1 METTQ
6 ALLKQY
12 YGYDEFRPGQ
22 EQIIDSLLQGKD
34 TVAIMPTGAGK
45 SVCFQIP
52 ALLLP
57 GVTLVISPLIS
68 LMKDQVDGLTD
79 QGVPATYIN
88 STLANSEIDRR
99 LSLVRD
105 GRYKLVYIAPERLNA
120 EWFKTA
126 MGDIT
131 ISMVAV
137 DEAHCVSQ
145 WGHDFR
151 PSYRGISSFI
161 TGLPQRPV
169 IGAFTATATPEV
181 KQDIVAL
188 LSLRRPEVYVT
199 GFDRPNLFFRVLRG
213 EDKPRFVAN
222 YVKQNVNQ
230 SGIIYVATRKEVD
243 GLWELLNSQ
252 GLPAGRYHAGLSD
265 EERAVQQEKFLYDDV
280 RVMVATNAFGMGIDK
295 SNVRYVVHYN
305 MPKNMEGYYQE
316 AGRGGRD
323 GELSECILLFGAQD
337 ILLQKYMIE
346 KSVENP
352 DRQNYELSRLQEMID
367 YCHTPECLRYYIL
380 RYFGEQIDDD
390 ECGQCGNCCDDYEKI
405 DITVDAQKVLSCVY
419 RLQERFGVTIVADV
433 LKGSNNQ
440 RIRQLGLDKL
450 STYGLFNDRPLADI
464 KILIQRLIAT
474 QYLQLTGGHYPVVQL
489 SPRALPV
496 LKGQLQVWQKT
507 FTKRT
512 PAADDGLFEQLRQLR
527 KQIANRENVPPYI
540 IFSDLT
546 LKELSKFCPVDK
558 ETLRNI
564 KGVGEVKLQKYGDEF
579 LAVINQYVAEHPPA
593 KAGEEAVTATKPAN
607 KTADKTPSH
616 LVTLQLHQ
624 QGITMADIAQQRE
637 LTATTVQSH
646 LLRCADEGHTIDWDQ
661 LIPPEAEQLVLAKIK
676 ELGTSLK
683 LLKQALPDEIEYN
696 VIKAVVSK
704 HAQAARK
711 KLKY

>member
-1 METTQ
+1 METAQ
-6 ALLKQY
+6 SLLKKY

-22 EQIIDSLLQGKD
+22 AQVIASLLNGTD

-57 GVTLVISPLIS
+57 GITLVVSPLIS
-68 LMKDQVDGLTD
+68 LMKDQVDGLVS
-79 QGVPATYIN
+79 QGISATYIN
-88 STLANSEIDRR
+88 SSLTNTEIARR
-99 LSLVRD
+99 LNQVRD
-105 GRYKLVYIAPERLNA
+105 GQFKLVYIAPERLNA
-120 EWFKTA
+120 EWFKTVL
-126 MGDIT
+126 GDLT

-161 TGLPQRPV
+161 AMLPSRPL

-181 KQDIVAL
+181 KQDIIAL
-188 LSLRRPEVYVT
+188 LSLQQPEVYVT
-199 GFDRPNLFFRVLRG
+199 GFDRTNLFFRVLRG
-213 EDKPRFVAN
+213 EDKQKFAVN
-222 YVKQNVNQ
+222 YVRQNTNQ
-230 SGIIYVATRKEVD
+230 SGIIYAATRKEVD
-243 GLWELLNSQ
+243 GLYEILSRSGLLV
-252 GLPAGRYHAGLSD
+252 GRYHAGMSD
-265 EERAVQQEKFLYDDV
+265 EERAKQQEKFIYDDV

-305 MPKNMEGYYQE
+305 MPKNMESYYQE
-316 AGRGGRD
+316 AGRSGRD
-323 GELSECILLFGAQD
+323 GEPSECILLFGAQD
-337 ILLQKYMIE
+337 ILLQKFMIE

-352 DRQNYELSRLQEMID
+352 ERQNHELSKLQDMID

-380 RYFGEQIDDD
+380 RYFGERIDAD
-390 ECGQCGNCCDDYEKI
+390 ECGRCGNCCDDYEKI

-433 LKGSNNQ
+433 LKGSGNQ

-474 QYLQLTGGHYPVVQL
+474 QYLQLTGGRYPVVQL
-489 SPRALPV
+489 TPRALPV
-496 LKGQLQVWQKT
+496 LKGQVQVWQKT
-507 FTKRT
+507 FTKRQ
-512 PAADDGLFEQLRQLR
+512 PIADDTLFEQLRQVR
-527 KQIANRENVPPYI
+527 KRIAEREKVPPYI

-546 LKELSKFCPVDK
+546 LKELSKFWPGDK
-558 ETLRNI
+558 EAMRNI

-579 LAVINQYVAEHPPA
+579 LAVINQYVAEHPD
-593 KAGEEAVTATKPAN
+593 AGANKEAAPATKLAN
-607 KTADKTPSH
+607 GIADKTPSH

-624 QGITMADIAQQRE
+624 QEITVSEIAQRRE
-637 LTATTVQSH
+637 LTVTTVQSH
-646 LLRCADEGHTIDWDQ
+646 LLRCADEGHAIDWEQ
-661 LIPPEAEQLVLAKIK
+661 LIAPEDEQLVLAKIK
-676 ELGTSLK
+676 DLGVASLK
-683 LLKQALPDEIEYN
+683 LLKQALPEEMEYN
-696 VIKAVVSK
+696 VIKAVLSK
-704 HAQAARK
+704 HAQARREK
-711 KLKY
+711 S